1 MKENYAVENALG
13 TIGAVLWMIQN
24 IPQVIKSYREKST
37 KGLSASL
44 MLWVKHVFP
53 FFFLANWTDQEKKSI
68 WALGTVIHGAYIIA
82 QNFSIPLQVQPQ
94 VFAALATVSWCQ
106 CLHYGKGY
114 SVKSVW
120 AIFIVLCG
128 IFAGFEVGSVYAL
141 WVRFTDQSARLIELL
156 TFWVGILGRAPK
168 RSGVANL
175 DVWISLC
182 CPFGPWAVVSSVKI
196 CCPSGSCW
204 RLVIRPQYWEIYKY
218 REVIGISILFMAIDI
233 LGGVFSF
240 LSLLFRKDL
249 DIAGFV
255 SPPPSASSS
264 SCHRFTNM
272 FYIGVLCSCCRA
284 RWHHSRPLLHSQ
296 PYCQTTSCQG
306 SREAA
311 ARRRGGDWGWVEHSG
326 VKISYVDRPW
336 FYGRKAE
343 YKMIEIR
350 RNIERWNGG
359 GGGTRTERAGWL
371 GEPGWRSK
379 A

>member
-44 MLWVKHVFP
+44 MF
-53 FFFLANWTDQEKKSI
+53 I

-141 WVRFTDQSARLIELL
+141 WAGHRNGVEWPTLMYGYLSAVLL
-156 TFWVGILGRAPK
+156 ALG
-168 RSGVANL
+168 L
-175 DVWISLC
+175 L
-182 CPFGPWAVVSSVKI
+182 
-196 CCPSGSCW
+196 
-204 RLVIRPQYWEIYKY
+204 PQYWEIYKY

-255 SPPPSASSS
+255 SYALVV
-264 SCHRFTNM
+264 
-272 FYIGVLCSCCRA
+272 VLDGIIVALYFILNPIAKRRRA
-284 RWHHSRPLLHSQ
+284 REAEKQRPGDEAGIEGGLNTRVSRSPTLIAHGF
-296 PYCQTTSCQG
+296 T
-306 SREAA
+306 
-311 ARRRGGDWGWVEHSG
+311 VE
-326 VKISYVDRPW
+326 KQ
-336 FYGRKAE
+336 
-343 YKMIEIR
+343 
-350 RNIERWNGG
+350 N
-359 GGGTRTERAGWL
+359 TR
-371 GEPGWRSK
+371 
-379 A
+379 

>member
-44 MLWVKHVFP
+44 MF
-53 FFFLANWTDQEKKSI
+53 I

-141 WVRFTDQSARLIELL
+141 WAGHRNGVEWPTLMYGYLSAVLL
-156 TFWVGILGRAPK
+156 ALG
-168 RSGVANL
+168 L
-175 DVWISLC
+175 L
-182 CPFGPWAVVSSVKI
+182 
-196 CCPSGSCW
+196 
-204 RLVIRPQYWEIYKY
+204 PQYWEIYKY

-255 SPPPSASSS
+255 SLPPSASPS

-272 FYIGVLCSCCRA
+272 FYIGVVCSCCRA

-311 ARRRGGDWGWVEHSG
+311 ARRRGGD
-326 VKISYVDRPW
+326 
-336 FYGRKAE
+336 
-343 YKMIEIR
+343 
-350 RNIERWNGG
+350 
-359 GGGTRTERAGWL
+359 
-371 GEPGWRSK
+371 
-379 A
+379 